1 MPIFKMPSTLTK
13 LCFFRF
19 PNNKQPATLS
29 WAFLIPLFFLPQ
41 PLCFSQTADP
51 AKAQELIDKGE
62 YEQAIEMAQLQVD
75 KKTWNE
81 NWPRILASALLIQ
94 GKTEQAMK
102 VYEDSLERFG
112 DSMRLKLLGHQIYL
126 ENNLPQK
133 AQQQLDDLTAFVQ
146 RSPWKYSAKS
156 ELVPLGEFFLLKDE
170 DPKQVLK
177 LCFDQAVKANPKN
190 IDAYR
195 AIATMAIDKS
205 DYQVAADAITKALK
219 LSDTNP
225 DLHQLAFQTWYQSDR
240 TKAAGHLQKALE
252 INPKHVPSLL
262 LKAQTLIDRESY
274 EQAQSVLEQVESI
287 NPSSSILWALRAA
300 IAHLKND
307 FKNEAQY
314 RSKAI
319 EKRQLNPAVDYTI
332 GKNLSMHYRFAEGAK
347 YQQRALTADP
357 NFHPAQTQLAQDL
370 LRLGNEAQGW
380 DMVQQA
386 RRSDPFHV
394 TNYNLQI
401 LKTELD
407 KYTSIEFPGFVLRM
421 DKQEAE
427 LFADRVVETLTHARN
442 TLVEKYKAKLQEPI
456 VVDLFAKQRDFAI
469 RTFGLPGGEGFLG
482 VCFGRVITANSP
494 TALNVEHN
502 WQSVLW
508 HEYCHVITL
517 QLTDNKMPRWLSE
530 GISVYEE
537 NQKKTAWGEP
547 PQPTYIHWI
556 RSGDF
561 SPPSQLSSMF
571 LAPSSP
577 ERLQF
582 AYFIASW
589 VVQFFVEQFGHDG
602 LLQLLEDLRNG
613 LEISQALAR
622 RTGSIDGFDQAF
634 RNYAIERANQIAPNL
649 NLHPSDPSNPK
660 PNNLASYAILHNE
673 LTQSINEKNW
683 DQARIKAK
691 TLVDLWPT
699 DPSNANA
706 LRKWIAIE
714 NATGNT
720 NAERQALTKLVE
732 IDPHDTIPLKRL
744 VEIDLASQDFLSVEQ
759 WCQAI
764 LAICPD
770 HAPTL
775 DSLATASEKLNHPA
789 STINALL
796 ALSLLDPID
805 PANLNLRLAQA
816 YRQLAQNSTQTEE
829 SLRKAKRYC
838 LKALEESPR
847 YEQALQ
853 LLQELA
859 SAPR

>member
-764 LAICPD
+764 LAIRPD

-775 DSLATASEKLNHPA
+775 DSLATASEKLNQPA

-796 ALSLLDPID
+796 ALSLLEPID

>member
-1 MPIFKMPSTLTK
+1 MQTTL
-13 LCFFRF
+13 LPLGLNRF
-19 PNNKQPATLS
+19 PPGKHKVIRAL
-29 WAFLIPLFFLPQ
+29 FLLPWLLLLTQ
-41 PLCFSQTADP
+41 SKCFSQTVDP
-51 AKAQELIDKGE
+51 TKAQEHIDKGE
-62 YEQAIEMAQLQVD
+62 YEQAIEMAQQQVD

-81 NWPRILASALLIQ
+81 NWPRILASTLLIQ
-94 GKTEQAMK
+94 GKAEQAMK

-112 DSMRLKLLGHQIYL
+112 DSMRLKLLGYQIYL

-190 IDAYR
+190 VDAYK
-195 AIATMAIDKS
+195 AIAAMAIEKS

-219 LSDTNP
+219 LSETNP
-225 DLHQLAFQTWYQSDR
+225 DIHQLAYQTWCNSDKV
-240 TKAAGHLQKALE
+240 KAASHLQKALE
-252 INPKHVPSLL
+252 LNPKHIPSLL
-262 LKAQTLIDRESY
+262 LEAQALIDRESY
-274 EQAQSVLEQVESI
+274 EQAQGVLDQVESI

-307 FKNEAQY
+307 FQSEAQF
-314 RSKAI
+314 RSRAL
-319 EKRQLNPAVDYTI
+319 EKRQLNPRVDHTI
-332 GKNLSMHYRFAEGAK
+332 GKNLSLHYRFAEGAK

-370 LRLGNEAQGW
+370 LRLGNEEQGW
-380 DMVQQA
+380 EMVQKA
-386 RRSDPFHV
+386 RRADPFHV
-394 TNYNLQI
+394 TNYNLQL
-401 LKTELD
+401 LKAELD
-407 KYTSIEFPGFVLRM
+407 KYTTIEAPGFTIRM
-421 DKQEAE
+421 EKQEAD
-427 LFADRVVETLTHARN
+427 LFGDRVVETLSLARN

-517 QLTDNKMPRWLSE
+517 QLTENKMPRWLSE

-537 NQKKTAWGEP
+537 NQRNPAWGEP
-547 PQPTYIHWI
+547 PQPSYVHWI

-561 SPPSQLSSMF
+561 APPSQLSSMF

-582 AYFIASW
+582 AYFISSW
-589 VVQFFVEQFGHDG
+589 VVQFYVEQFGHDG

-622 RTGSIDGFDQAF
+622 RTGSVEGFDQAF
-634 RNYAIERANQIAPNL
+634 RNNAIERAKQIAPEL
-649 NLHPSDPSNPK
+649 DLQSPDPSTPNPT
-660 PNNLASYAILHNE
+660 PLSSYASLHSDLN
-673 LTQSINEKNW
+673 QAINNKDW
-683 DQARIKAK
+683 DQARSQATK
-691 TLVDLWPT
+691 LVDLWPN
-699 DPSNANA
+699 DPSSSSA

-714 NATGNT
+714 KAIGNKDR
-720 NAERQALTKLVE
+720 EREALLKLAG
-732 IDPHDTIPLKRL
+732 IDPHDTAPLKRL
-744 VEIDLASQDFLSVEQ
+744 IEIDLDSQDFRSVAK
-759 WCQAI
+759 WCESI
-764 LAICPD
+764 LAIRPD
-770 HAPTL
+770 HGPTL
-775 DSLATASEKLNHPA
+775 DALAIASEKMEQPA
-789 STINALL
+789 KTIQALL
-796 ALSLLDPID
+796 ALSRLDPID
-805 PANLNLRLAQA
+805 PAYLNLRLARA
-816 YRQLAQNSTQTEE
+816 YHQLAQKPDQADEA
-829 SLRKAKRYC
+829 RKFAKRYC

-859 SAPR
+859 RPPQ

>member
-1 MPIFKMPSTLTK
+1 MLPTLTK
-13 LCFFRF
+13 FVTNRTPTGKHLFI
-19 PNNKQPATLS
+19 QSLILLIWTL
-29 WAFLIPLFFLPQ
+29 FLPQ
-41 PLCFSQTADP
+41 SHCFGQTADP

-62 YEQAIEMAQLQVD
+62 YEQAVEMAQIQVD

-81 NWPRILASALLIQ
+81 NWPRILASTLMIQ
-94 GKTEQAMK
+94 GKSEQAMK

-133 AQQQLDDLTAFVQ
+133 AQQQLDDLSAFVQ

-170 DPKQVLK
+170 DPKQDLK
-177 LCFDQAVKANPKN
+177 LCFDQAVKVNPKN
-190 IDAYR
+190 IDAYK
-195 AIATMAIDKS
+195 AIAKMAIDKS

-225 DLHQLAFQTWYQSDR
+225 DLHQLAFQTWQQSDR

-252 INPKHVPSLL
+252 LNPKHLPSLL
-262 LKAQTLIDRESY
+262 LEAQALIDRENY
-274 EQAQSVLEQVESI
+274 DQAQSVLNQIESI
-287 NPSSSILWALRAA
+287 NPSSSTLWALRAA

-307 FKNEAQY
+307 FQNEAQY
-314 RSKAI
+314 RSRAL
-319 EKRQLNPAVDYTI
+319 EKRQLNPSVDYTI

-357 NFHPAQTQLAQDL
+357 NFYPAQTQLAQDL
-370 LRLGNEAQGW
+370 LRLGNETQGW
-380 DMVQQA
+380 EMVQKA

-407 KYTSIEFPGFVLRM
+407 NYTSIETPGFVIRM
-421 DKQEAE
+421 DKHEAD
-427 LFADRVVETLTHARN
+427 LFAERVVETLANARS
-442 TLVEKYKAKLQEPI
+442 TLVEKYKAKLEEPI

-494 TALNVEHN
+494 TALSVEHN

-517 QLTDNKMPRWLSE
+517 QLTENKMPRWLSE

-537 NQKKTAWGEP
+537 IQKNPAWGEP
-547 PQPTYIHWI
+547 PQPKYLQWI

-622 RTGSIDGFDQAF
+622 RTGTIEGFDQAF
-634 RNYAIERANQIAPNL
+634 QNYAIERAKQIAPNL
-649 NLHPSDPSNPK
+649 DLQPSDPLNPK
-660 PNNLASYAILHNE
+660 STNLASYSSLHKE
-673 LTQSINEKNW
+673 LNQSISEKNW
-683 DQARIKAK
+683 DQARIQAEK
-691 TLVDLWPT
+691 LVELWPT

-714 NATGNT
+714 NATGKIDS
-720 NAERQALTKLVE
+720 ERQALKKLVE
-732 IDPHDTIPLKRL
+732 IDPHDTTPLKRL
-744 VEIDLASQDFLSVEQ
+744 VEIDLEKHDFPSVER

-764 LAICPD
+764 LAIRPD

-775 DSLATASEKLNHPA
+775 ESLATASEKLNQHS

-796 ALSLLDPID
+796 ALSHLDPID
-805 PANLNLRLAQA
+805 PASLNLRLALA
-816 YRQLAQNSTQTEE
+816 HRQLAKDPTQTEE
-829 SLRKAKRYC
+829 SLRNAKRYC

-847 YEQALQ
+847 YEQALR
-853 LLQELA
+853 LLQDLTN
-859 SAPR
+859 SPQ

>member
-764 LAICPD
+764 LAIRPD

>member
-1 MPIFKMPSTLTK
+1 VIRALFLLPWLFLLTQSK
-13 LCFFRF
+13 
-19 PNNKQPATLS
+19 
-29 WAFLIPLFFLPQ
+29 
-41 PLCFSQTADP
+41 CFSQTVDP
-51 AKAQELIDKGE
+51 TKAQEHIDKGE
-62 YEQAIEMAQLQVD
+62 YEQAIEMAQQQVD

-81 NWPRILASALLIQ
+81 NWPRILASTLLIQ
-94 GKTEQAMK
+94 GKADQAMK

-112 DSMRLKLLGHQIYL
+112 DSMRLKLLGYQIYL

-190 IDAYR
+190 VDAYK
-195 AIATMAIDKS
+195 AIAAMAIEKS

-219 LSDTNP
+219 LSETNP
-225 DLHQLAFQTWYQSDR
+225 DIHQLAYQTWCNSDKV
-240 TKAAGHLQKALE
+240 KAASHLQKALE
-252 INPKHVPSLL
+252 LNPKHIPSLL
-262 LKAQTLIDRESY
+262 LEAQALIDRESY
-274 EQAQSVLEQVESI
+274 EQAQGVLDQVESI

-307 FKNEAQY
+307 FQSEAQF
-314 RSKAI
+314 RSRAL
-319 EKRQLNPAVDYTI
+319 EKRQLNPRVDHTI
-332 GKNLSMHYRFAEGAK
+332 GKNLSLHYRFAEGAK
-347 YQQRALTADP
+347 YQQRSLTADP

-370 LRLGNEAQGW
+370 LRLGNEEQGW
-380 DMVQQA
+380 EMVQKA
-386 RRSDPFHV
+386 RRADPFHV
-394 TNYNLQI
+394 TNYNLQL
-401 LKTELD
+401 LKAELD
-407 KYTSIEFPGFVLRM
+407 KYTTIEAPGFTVRM
-421 DKQEAE
+421 EKQEAD
-427 LFADRVVETLTHARN
+427 LFGDRVVETLSLARN

-517 QLTDNKMPRWLSE
+517 QLTENKMPRWLSE

-537 NQKKTAWGEP
+537 NQRNPAWGEP
-547 PQPTYIHWI
+547 PQPSYVHWI
-556 RSGDF
+556 RAGDF
-561 SPPSQLSSMF
+561 APPSQLSSMF

-582 AYFIASW
+582 AYFISSW
-589 VVQFFVEQFGHDG
+589 VVQFYVEQFGHDG

-622 RTGSIDGFDQAF
+622 RTGSVEGFDQAF
-634 RNYAIERANQIAPNL
+634 RNNAIERAKQIAPEL
-649 NLHPSDPSNPK
+649 DLQSPDLSTPNPT
-660 PNNLASYAILHNE
+660 PLSSYASLHSDLN
-673 LTQSINEKNW
+673 QAINNKDW
-683 DQARIKAK
+683 DQARSQATK
-691 TLVDLWPT
+691 LVDLWPN
-699 DPSNANA
+699 DPSSSSA

-714 NATGNT
+714 KAIGNKDR
-720 NAERQALTKLVE
+720 EREALLKLAG
-732 IDPHDTIPLKRL
+732 IDPHDTAPLKRL
-744 VEIDLASQDFLSVEQ
+744 IEIDLDSQDFRSVAK
-759 WCQAI
+759 WCESI
-764 LAICPD
+764 LAIRPD
-770 HAPTL
+770 HGPTL
-775 DSLATASEKLNHPA
+775 DALAIASEKMEQPA
-789 STINALL
+789 KTIQALL
-796 ALSLLDPID
+796 ALSRLDPID
-805 PANLNLRLAQA
+805 PAYLNLRLARA
-816 YRQLAQNSTQTEE
+816 YNQLAQKPDQADEAI
-829 SLRKAKRYC
+829 KIAKRYC

-847 YEQALQ
+847 YQQALQ

-859 SAPR
+859 RPPQ

>member
-1 MPIFKMPSTLTK
+1 MLSTLTELVINRIPTGK
-13 LCFFRF
+13 HLFIESLPLLIC
-19 PNNKQPATLS
+19 TL
-29 WAFLIPLFFLPQ
+29 LLPQ
-41 PLCFSQTADP
+41 PHCFGQTADP

-62 YEQAIEMAQLQVD
+62 YEQAIEMAQVQVD

-81 NWPRILASALLIQ
+81 NWPRILASTLMIQ
-94 GKTEQAMK
+94 GKSEQAMK

-133 AQQQLDDLTAFVQ
+133 AQQQLDDLSAFVQ

-190 IDAYR
+190 IDAYK
-195 AIATMAIDKS
+195 AIAKMAIDKS

-219 LSDTNP
+219 LSDINP
-225 DLHQLAFQTWYQSDR
+225 DLHQLAFQTWQQSDR

-252 INPKHVPSLL
+252 LNPKHLPSLL
-262 LKAQTLIDRESY
+262 LEAQALIDRENY
-274 EQAQSVLEQVESI
+274 DQAQSVLNQIESI

-307 FKNEAQY
+307 FQNEAQY
-314 RSKAI
+314 RSRAL
-319 EKRQLNPAVDYTI
+319 EKRQLNPSVDYTI

-380 DMVQQA
+380 EMVQKA

-407 KYTSIEFPGFVLRM
+407 NYTSIETPGFVIRM
-421 DKQEAE
+421 EKHEAE
-427 LFADRVVETLTHARN
+427 LFGEHVVETLGRARS
-442 TLVEKYKAKLQEPI
+442 TLVEKYKANLQEPI
-456 VVDLFAKQRDFAI
+456 VVDIFAKQRDFAI

-494 TALNVEHN
+494 TALSVEHN

-517 QLTDNKMPRWLSE
+517 QLTENKMPRWLSE

-537 NQKKTAWGEP
+537 NQKNPAWGEP
-547 PQPTYIHWI
+547 PQPAYLHWI

-602 LLQLLEDLRNG
+602 LLQLLNDLRNG

-622 RTGSIDGFDQAF
+622 RTGTIEGFDQAF
-634 RNYAIERANQIAPNL
+634 QKYAIERAKQIAPNL
-649 NLHPSDPSNPK
+649 DLQPSDALNHKSS
-660 PNNLASYAILHNE
+660 NLASYSSLHRE
-673 LTQSINEKNW
+673 LNQSINEKNW
-683 DQARIKAK
+683 DQARIKAE
-691 TLVDLWPT
+691 TLVELWPT
-699 DPSNANA
+699 DPSNTNA

-714 NATGNT
+714 NATGNIDS
-720 NAERQALTKLVE
+720 ERQALATLVK
-732 IDPHDTIPLKRL
+732 IDPHNTTPLKRL
-744 VEIDLASQDFLSVEQ
+744 VEIDLAKHDFPSVER

-764 LAICPD
+764 LAIRPD

-775 DSLATASEKLNHPA
+775 DSLATASEKLDHHS
-789 STINALL
+789 STIKALL
-796 ALSLLDPID
+796 ALLSLDPID
-805 PANLNLRLAQA
+805 PASLNLRLAQA
-816 YRQLAQNSTQTEE
+816 HRQLAQNPTQAEE
-829 SLRKAKRYC
+829 SLRNAKRYC

-847 YEQALQ
+847 YEQALR

-859 SAPR
+859 STPQ

>member
-1 MPIFKMPSTLTK
+1 MPIFKMLSTLSK

-41 PLCFSQTADP
+41 PLCFSQTVDP

-62 YEQAIEMAQLQVD
+62 YEQATEMAQLQVD

-494 TALNVEHN
+494 TSLNVEHN

-517 QLTDNKMPRWLSE
+517 QLTENKMPRWLSE

-602 LLQLLEDLRNG
+602 LLQLLDDLRNG
-613 LEISQALAR
+613 MEISQALAR
-622 RTGSIDGFDQAF
+622 RTGSIDGFDHAF

-649 NLHPSDPSNPK
+649 DLQPSDPSNPK
-660 PNNLASYAILHNE
+660 PKNLASYAILHNE

-683 DQARIKAK
+683 EQARIKAK

-699 DPSNANA
+699 DPSNTNA

-764 LAICPD
+764 LAIRPD

-775 DSLATASEKLNHPA
+775 DSLATASEKLDHPA

-816 YRQLAQNSTQTEE
+816 YRQLAQATTQTEE

-859 SAPR
+859 TAPR

>member
-1 MPIFKMPSTLTK
+1 MIPSWVL
-13 LCFFRF
+13 LILLLLLQSDCFG
-19 PNNKQPATLS
+19 
-29 WAFLIPLFFLPQ
+29 
-41 PLCFSQTADP
+41 QTADP
-51 AKAQELIDKGE
+51 VKAQELIDKGE

-133 AQQQLDDLTAFVQ
+133 AKQQLDELTAFVQ

-177 LCFDQAVKANPKN
+177 LCFDQAVKTNPKN
-190 IDAYR
+190 IDAHK
-195 AIATMAIDKS
+195 AIAKMAIEKS

-219 LSDTNP
+219 ISDTNP

-240 TKAAGHLQKALE
+240 TKAAEHLQKALE
-252 INPKHVPSLL
+252 LNPKHIPSLL
-262 LKAQTLIDRESY
+262 LEAQALIDRENY
-274 EQAQSVLEQVESI
+274 EQAQTVLNQVESI

-307 FKNEAQY
+307 HKNEAQY
-314 RSKAI
+314 RSRAL
-319 EKRQLNPAVDYTI
+319 EKRHLNPNVDYTI

-380 DMVQQA
+380 EMVQQA

-407 KYTSIEFPGFVLRM
+407 KYTSIDIPGFILRM

-427 LFADRVVETLTHARN
+427 LFADRVAETLTQARS
-442 TLVEKYKAKLQEPI
+442 TLVKKYKANLQEPI
-456 VVDLFAKQRDFAI
+456 IVDLFAKQRDFAI

-482 VCFGRVITANSP
+482 VCFGQVITANSP
-494 TALNVEHN
+494 TALSAEHN

-517 QLTDNKMPRWLSE
+517 QLTENKMPRWLSE

-537 NQKKTAWGEP
+537 KQRNPAWGEP
-547 PQPTYIHWI
+547 PQPHYIHWI

-571 LAPSSP
+571 LAPSNP

-634 RNYAIERANQIAPNL
+634 RNYAVERAKQIAPNL
-649 NLHPSDPSNPK
+649 DLQPSDPSTHNSTS
-660 PNNLASYAILHNE
+660 LASYSILHSE
-673 LTQSINEKNW
+673 LNQSINEKNW
-683 DQARIKAK
+683 DQARTKAIA
-691 TLVDLWPT
+691 LVDLWPT

-714 NATGNT
+714 NTTGNT
-720 NAERQALTKLVE
+720 ISERQALIKLIE
-732 IDPHDTIPLKRL
+732 IDPHDSAPLKRL
-744 VEIDLASQDFLSVEQ
+744 VEIDLASHDFLSVKQ

-764 LAICPD
+764 LAIRPD

-775 DSLATASEKLNHPA
+775 DSLATASEKLNHPS

-816 YRQLAQNSTQTEE
+816 HRQLALNTTQTEE
-829 SLRKAKRYC
+829 PLRKAKRYC

-859 SAPR
+859 SPTPLPAPPQ